1 MVWSDR
7 VEEAIVQEVIDL
19 TQEECRRLLVSGV
32 GGRVALSSPN
42 GPHIVPVNYSV
53 VDDAIIMRTSAYSLL
68 GTYGRDSM
76 LAFEVDQFD
85 HERQHGWSVVARG
98 RGEVVVDIDQL
109 EHIRSTWA
117 PRPWAASGARG
128 LHLRL
133 RWTELTG
140 RRIGVGWD
148 LQASL
153 PVRRTV

>member
-1 MVWSDR
+1 MQ
-7 VEEAIVQEVIDL
+7 EAIDL
-19 TQEECRRLLVSGV
+19 TQDECRSLLESGV

-53 VDDAIIMRTSAYSLL
+53 VDDAIILRTSAYSVL

-98 RGEVVVDIDQL
+98 RGEVVVDPAEL
-109 EHIRSTWA
+109 EHIHAIWE

-148 LQASL
+148 LHGSL

>member
-1 MVWSDR
+1 MQ
-7 VEEAIVQEVIDL
+7 EAIDL
-19 TQEECRRLLVSGV
+19 TQDECRRLLRSGV
-32 GGRVALSSPN
+32 GGRMALSSPN
-42 GPHIVPVNYSV
+42 GPHIVPVNYAV
-53 VDDAIIMRTSAYSLL
+53 VDDAIIVRTSPYSVL

-98 RGEVVVDIDQL
+98 RGEVVVDPGEL
-109 EHIRSTWA
+109 EHIRTTWE
-117 PRPWAASGARG
+117 PRPWASSGARG

-133 RWTELTG
+133 RWSELTG

-148 LQASL
+148 LDASL